1 MSPFCFVY
9 PNKLSVVWCCA
20 FSFCRTRLCA
30 ESVEARVLQFICKY
44 FINAD
49 EEARKKSWKT
59 KSRDAPSPLT
69 LSLDSFLRVVH
80 TPVERYLKCNHA
92 QTNLFSCLQDM
103 SVTFLKRCTY
113 LLSDRNVNLTNF
125 SKTPTKKQ
133 IWRCDRTSKLKQ

>member
-1 MSPFCFVY
+1 MSPYCFVY
-9 PNKLSVVWCCA
+9 PNKLSVVWCYA
-20 FSFCRTRLCA
+20 FSFCRTLPCA
-30 ESVEARVLQFICKY
+30 ESVQARVLQFICKY

-59 KSRDAPSPLT
+59 KRRDAPSPLT
-69 LSLDSFLRVVH
+69 LNLDSFLHVVN

-113 LLSDRNVNLTNF
+113 LLSDRNVNLKIF
-125 SKTPTKKQ
+125 SKTSTTKQ
-133 IWRCDRTSKLKQ
+133 IWRQYL